1 MSNVYSL
8 PQSVSQNGNAA
19 VAPNPIPSQPQVMPV
34 SGNAVQ
40 QPVQPVNTAVQPVPS
55 ENAKPAP
62 SFPSE
67 AELQERVKET
77 NSATMVTQE
86 LTQSQQVSVMSA
98 PNPVSVSAPTPVSM
112 SAPTPVSV
120 TSAPTPVSSIST
132 MSVNEG
138 QYVAQY
144 SSYPAQY
151 DPNMYQPVYQQQYQ
165 QYQQQYQPVYQPQ
178 YQPMY
183 MPQYQPKYQPQ
194 YQPPQQQ
201 QQVACPSCHTQLVP
215 PAGAEI
221 FKCPCGQVLRNP
233 YVASSS
239 SVSSDEQMKK
249 KQRNQNLKDA
259 GLGIG

>member
-1 MSNVYSL
+1 MYQNHSSADVSNVYSL

-19 VAPNPIPSQPQVMPV
+19 VAPNPIPSQPQAMPV
-34 SGNAVQ
+34 RGNAVQ

-98 PNPVSVSAPTPVSM
+98 PNPVSV
-112 SAPTPVSV
+112 

-165 QYQQQYQPVYQPQ
+165 QYQPVYQPQ

-183 MPQYQPKYQPQ
+183 MPQYQPQ